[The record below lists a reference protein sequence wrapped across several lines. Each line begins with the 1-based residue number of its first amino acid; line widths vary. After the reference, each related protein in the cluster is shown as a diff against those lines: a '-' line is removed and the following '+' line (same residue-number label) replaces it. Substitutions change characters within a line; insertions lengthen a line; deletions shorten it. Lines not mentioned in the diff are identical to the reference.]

1 LQVFVKV
8 TEQDTAFWRSEE
20 KSTWYYYHHIQV
32 IQLKQIKFVAMA
44 NFQFVNANQLRPNIV
59 NTLAW

>member
-44 NFQFVNANQLRPNIV
+44 NFQFVNANQLRP
-59 NTLAW
+59 